1 MIAGID
7 EAGRGPLLGPLVVAG
22 VLIDSDK
29 PLKKIKVRD
38 SKQLTPQRREDL
50 ATQIRAL
57 AHKIEYV
64 IIPAT
69 DIDRLRQTKTINQI
83 EVDAFAAII
92 DRLQPATCYVDAADV
107 IEDRFGT
114 AITKTLTTC
123 HPIIVSKH
131 KGDSLFP
138 VCSAASILAKVTRD
152 YHVRLIEQ
160 ELQEHL
166 AMPLGSGYQTDPDTM
181 TFLRAWLKQY
191 HTFPTCVRRTW
202 ESSRLLMQD
211 HLTKKLDEF

>member
-22 VLIDSDK
+22 VLIDTDK

-38 SKQLTPQRREDL
+38 SKQLTPQRREEL

-57 AHKIEYV
+57 AAKIEYV
-64 IIPAT
+64 IIPAA
-69 DIDRLRQTKTINQI
+69 DIDSLRKKKTINEI
-83 EVDAFAAII
+83 EVDAFAQIVQ
-92 DRLQPATCYVDAADV
+92 RLQPDTCYVDAADV

-114 AITKTLTTC
+114 DIADVITCPTT
-123 HPIIVSKH
+123 IIAKH
-131 KGDSLFP
+131 KGDCLYP

-152 YHVRLIEQ
+152 YYVRLIET
-160 ELQEHL
+160 ELQEFL
-166 AMPLGSGYQTDPDTM
+166 PMPLGSGYQTDPETID
-181 TFLRAWLKQY
+181 FLRAWLKHY
-191 HTFPTCVRRTW
+191 GDFPGCVRRSW

-211 HLTKKLDEF
+211 YKTKKLDEF